1 MLRLHCPGAIGN
13 PSIHMRLGQVEF
25 ELGNLERVAEE
36 LARAYL
42 QQGQNVSASED
53 PKYRAGHALRSE
65 AALPERGIA
74 GGTVL
79 GGRT

>member
-25 ELGNLERVAEE
+25 ELGNLERAAEE

-42 QQGQNVSASED
+42 QQGQNVFASED
-53 PKYRAGHALRSE
+53 PK
-65 AALPERGIA
+65 
-74 GGTVL
+74 
-79 GGRT
+79 